1 MKKATLL
8 LNLII
13 CFHFIYGQSPDIEWQ
28 NTIGSDSPDFLS
40 NALNTNDGGYLI
52 SGTTTGPPNGDKT
65 EPYYGLDDIWV
76 IKLNNTGNIEWQKVL
91 GGSKKEQIFSTLQL
105 SDGNYLI
112 AGSSPSNISGNKSQ
126 VCNGGTVFGDGWLV
140 KLDASGNILWNKTF
154 GGAGEDAIYGVTES
168 FDGNYIL
175 VCSTPNGSHAQKAE
189 IGNGG
194 NDCWIIKVDT
204 DGNIIW
210 ENTIGGAGA
219 DTPFD
224 IQSLVDG
231 SSIVVARSD
240 SNISGDKT
248 QNNNGA
254 LDYWLFKLNAN
265 GDIVWQN
272 TIGGS
277 NFDYAMDVRLSNDG
291 GFFIGGYSLS
301 GISGDKTEG
310 LNNNNQDFW
319 IVKTDQLGNIVW
331 ENSIGSNNID
341 YYGEINPL
349 QDGGLLIC
357 GYNNATVGSDKSEA
371 NMGANDFW
379 LLKLN
384 STGNIIWDEVI
395 GGSDGDYAISV
406 IQTPDLGILI
416 SGHSKSDISG
426 DKTENIHTG
435 PVGHYEDFWI
445 IKFAAECIPTT
456 EFCNAIDDN
465 CNGLVDDG
473 ITETISITPGGP
485 ISFCQGGSVL
495 LTATYS
501 GASVQWKKNGTNIP
515 GATSATYNVT
525 TKGNYSCVTTS
536 ACGTAEST
544 PIFVNV
550 IKNPNASISAGGPT
564 TFCAGGS
571 VVLTEIAVAGC
582 TYQWYK
588 GASPIAGATSLTY
601 TATTSGNYKC
611 RVTKAVTGCYKNSN
625 AIAVSVPC
633 REGLP
638 VSEAGEMVN
647 EISINPNPASISITV
662 ETNMIGLKQVFI
674 TDVLGQVLS
683 SLLTEDA
690 HLLLDISGLPAGIYF
705 VQISNEKVKLIE
717 KIIIE

>member
-1 MKKATLL
+1 MKKTTLL
-8 LNLII
+8 LSLII
-13 CFHFIYGQSPDIEWQ
+13 CFRLINGQSPDIEWQ

-40 NALNTNDGGYLI
+40 NSLNTNDGGYLI
-52 SGTTTGPPNGDKT
+52 SGTTTGPANGDKT
-65 EPYYGLDDIWV
+65 EPYYGIDDIWV
-76 IKLNNTGNIEWQKVL
+76 IKLDNVGNIEWQKVL
-91 GGSKKEQIFSTLQL
+91 GGSKKDQIFSTIQL

-112 AGSSPSNISGNKSQ
+112 AGASPSNISGNKSQ
-126 VCNGGTVFGDGWLV
+126 VCNGGTIYGDGWLI
-140 KLDASGNILWNKTF
+140 KLDAFGNILWDKTY
-154 GGAGEDAIYGVTES
+154 GGAGEEAIFGVTES
-168 FDGNYIL
+168 MDGNYIL
-175 VCSTPNGSHAQKAE
+175 ACSSPNGSHAQKAE

-194 NDCWIIKVDT
+194 TDCWIIKVNT

-224 IQSLVDG
+224 IQSLNDG

-248 QNNNGA
+248 QNNKGA
-254 LDYWLFKLNAN
+254 LDYWLFKLNTE

-277 NFDYAMDVRLSNDG
+277 NFDYAVDVRLSIDG

-301 GISGDKTEG
+301 GISGDKSEG
-310 LNNNNQDFW
+310 LINSNQDFW
-319 IVKTDQLGNIVW
+319 VVKTDNLGNIIW
-331 ENSIGSNNID
+331 ENGIGSNSID

-349 QDGGLLIC
+349 EDGGLLIC
-357 GYNNATVGSDKSEA
+357 GYNSAIVGADKTEA
-371 NMGANDFW
+371 NIGSNDYW

-384 STGNIIWDEVI
+384 ADGNIVWDEVI
-395 GGSDGDYAISV
+395 GGTSGDNALSA

-416 SGHSKSDISG
+416 SGQSKSDISG
-426 DKTENIHTG
+426 DKTENTHTG
-435 PVGHYEDFWI
+435 PVGHYEDFWVV
-445 IKFAAECIPTT
+445 KLAPECIPTT
-456 EFCNAIDDN
+456 EFCNSLDDN
-465 CNGLVDDG
+465 CNGLIDDG
-473 ITETISITPGGP
+473 ITETISISAGGP

-515 GATSATYNVT
+515 GATSTTYNVT
-525 TKGNYSCVTTS
+525 TKGNYTCVTTS

-550 IKNPNASISAGGPT
+550 IKNPTASISAGGPT

-571 VVLTEIAVAGC
+571 VVLTEIAVAGS

-588 GASPIAGATSLTY
+588 GATAIAGATALTY

-611 RVTKAVTGCYKNSN
+611 RVTKAATGCYKNSN

-633 REGLP
+633 REG
-638 VSEAGEMVN
+638 EMIQNGVN
-647 EISINPNPASISITV
+647 IYPNPATTSLSISTNNNTSKTILITDALGQILYNTGSDENTISINIENFAPG
-662 ETNMIGLKQVFI
+662 M
-674 TDVLGQVLS
+674 
-683 SLLTEDA
+683 
-690 HLLLDISGLPAGIYF
+690 YF
-705 VQISNEKVKLIE
+705 VKIEEGNIIYTGNFVKQ
-717 KIIIE
+717 